1 MFVHARVNVHE
12 SIWELEYIPVHACV
26 QAYVHVCV
34 HVHLCT
40 CMYVCVQNLSGHHG
54 PVTAIKFDRWHIVT
68 GSRDGYALAWSALGR
83 HNRCL
88 TALRH
93 PK

>member
-1 MFVHARVNVHE
+1 MLAFIDNFFFLDGLL
-12 SIWELEYIPVHACV
+12 SL
-26 QAYVHVCV
+26 
-34 HVHLCT
+34 
-40 CMYVCVQNLSGHHG
+40 CVQNLSGHHG